1 MWSLDWFAAREIAR
15 KGAAIRRVG
24 WATGTWL
31 AYFGSLWRVRLPDLS
46 WRVATAAD
54 FAEADFRARDWTDEN
69 YAADICGG
77 KPAYNEAAPTAERGW
92 GDGPEMRPRPVPNF
106 AEEAP

>member
-31 AYFGSLWRVRLPDLS
+31 AYFGSLWRVRLPDLT
-46 WRVATAAD
+46 WRVATNGD
-54 FAEADFRARDWTDEN
+54 FAEADFRARDWTDEAPRSN
-69 YAADICGG
+69 LCGNMA
-77 KPAYNEAAPTAERGW
+77 AYNMAPLSDGSW
-92 GDGPEMRPRPVPNF
+92 GDAPEMRPRPVPNF
-106 AEEAP
+106 PEEEA